1 MLLQN
6 YKDNF
11 LEKFEEVLRRREAQ
25 YQSGV
30 IGESYLQTHK
40 FTEEWCL
47 FQEHVFGGYSHINMF
62 CASGQG

>member
-1 MLLQN
+1 MLLQS

-30 IGESYLQTHK
+30 IRE
-40 FTEEWCL
+40 L
-47 FQEHVFGGYSHINMF
+47 FANT
-62 CASGQG
+62 